1 MIFWEIGEM
10 LGMFCLLVTM
20 KFRTRKLLFEKNVCH
35 DSAPENM
42 LKVKVINLAGVERI
56 IRLKH

>member
-1 MIFWEIGEM
+1 
-10 LGMFCLLVTM
+10 MFCLLVTM

-56 IRLKH
+56 IRLKQ